1 MRTIPLAM
9 SLTSLLACGTTLSE
23 QEELGQDL
31 AMDYAA
37 AACRLYT
44 EEACAL
50 GEADSCG
57 QDLGFDD
64 AGDCETVLRVSFLA
78 GTDELFPALYANEAV
93 VWGCVDLLD
102 AVDCSVEQ
110 PCGDDGYVLEQ
121 GDCAELNSIIAE
133 HLPGWHPI

>member
-1 MRTIPLAM
+1 
-9 SLTSLLACGTTLSE
+9 
-23 QEELGQDL
+23 
-31 AMDYAA
+31 MDN
-37 AACRLYT
+37 LVVP
-44 EEACAL
+44 ENL
-50 GEADSCG
+50 NPVDPI
-57 QDLGFDD
+57 
-64 AGDCETVLRVSFLA
+64 
-78 GTDELFPALYANEAV
+78 PALYANEAV